1 MNILKVARN
10 SNQETVWQALY
21 VEGKKQ
27 VEASFLDVERV
38 CKIFNVSIDKEIF
51 IHEEYADDI
60 TNSFPKVEDFAYLMD
75 YTELTEE
82 RAIYMEDGLYTVQKI
97 WQHYRPRG
105 VYKTYEWLPV
115 GGKKSR
121 ASSFMKIEQQRLY
134 VAHWVTKFTV
144 YGKEDEFVW
153 EDVYN
158 NNQCSLYKRHLLNSD
173 DKVNI

>member
-21 VEGKKQ
+21 VQGRKQ
-27 VEASFLDVERV
+27 VEASFLDVERI
-38 CKIFNVSIDKEIF
+38 CKIFNVSIDKEVF

-60 TNSFPKVEDFAYLMD
+60 TNSFPKVEDFSYLMD
-75 YTELTEE
+75 YTELYEE
-82 RAIYMEDGLYTVQKI
+82 REIYMEDGVFTVQKA

-115 GGKKSR
+115 GSKKTK
-121 ASSFMKIEQQRLY
+121 ATSFMKIEQQRLY

-144 YGKEDEFVW
+144 YGNEKEFIW

-158 NNQCSLYKRHLLNSD
+158 NNQCSLYKRHLLKSD